1 MTTKRRRRAP
11 SRLNALSVAQLVR
24 YLQDVPSNV
33 PDLAEASGLSVPTAR
48 RFVLA
53 MERAGAIR
61 IVEWEPDRLGRYCTK
76 VYAFGGGKPAAKPK
90 RRSEQPGYHSGAERQ
105 LRAQRRIQNA
115 LAGVQA

>member
-53 MERAGAIR
+53 LERAGAIR

-76 VYAFGGGKPAAKPK
+76 VYAFGSGKPAAKPK
-90 RRSEQPGYHSGAERQ
+90 PRKDEPGYGCE
-105 LRAQRRIQNA
+105 AQRQRRRQQRMQNA